1 LLSSDHPAQPSGSQ
15 PGIPIIKSIWQ
26 VTRIRGKT
34 AKHPE
39 WGLSFYNIH
48 TGDDETVE
56 YCLSGCLIS
65 PSLKRINHIL
75 RDHRTGEMK
84 DIDVR
89 LLGLLHALS
98 RKTSTDVPFHVIS
111 GYRSPR
117 TNAALRES
125 SGGVAASVFRRALT
139 LASRAPLT
147 SLGPG
152 KYQGGHRS
160 RRSCHAGNKRV
171 PRFRPDRSSPQGRPG
186 PARPEGA
193 AFPLWAA

>member
-1 LLSSDHPAQPSGSQ
+1 MLSSDHPAQPSGSQ

-48 TGDDETVE
+48 TGEYETVE

-65 PSLKRINHIL
+65 PSLERINHIL

-89 LLGLLHALS
+89 LLIPLVEDRDPLGFELKDPGL
-98 RKTSTDVPFHVIS
+98 KIF
-111 GYRSPR
+111 
-117 TNAALRES
+117 
-125 SGGVAASVFRRALT
+125 
-139 LASRAPLT
+139 RAPYCST
-147 SLGPG
+147 ASISS
-152 KYQGGHRS
+152 RS
-160 RRSCHAGNKRV
+160 AENGMRNPVK
-171 PRFRPDRSSPQGRPG
+171 
-186 PARPEGA
+186 
-193 AFPLWAA
+193 